1 MNQHSPLAADVR
13 IAVEV
18 VERIRMAGIADD
30 DPDFEALVSSECD
43 TLERLRSVVKAMR
56 YAEAMAEGCATHI
69 ALIRERQSRFES
81 KAEKLKRIVF
91 WALQELRLRRLEG
104 PTFTA
109 LVKPGQ
115 AKVLITDEAVLPPAF
130 VRTKT
135 EPDKTAI
142 KRELMRGGD
151 VPGALLSNSENYL
164 EIRGS

>member
-1 MNQHSPLAADVR
+1 MS
-13 IAVEV
+13 
-18 VERIRMAGIADD
+18 
-30 DPDFEALVSSECD
+30 AL
-43 TLERLRSVVKAMR
+43 RLRLSSASAWPALPTMTPISRLWYRANVTRWKGSAASSR
-56 YAEAMAEGCATHI
+56 PCGTPSALAEGCATHI
-69 ALIRERQSRFES
+69 ALIRERQSRFEA

-115 AKVLITDEAVLPPAF
+115 AKVLVTDEASLPPAF

-142 KRELMRGGD
+142 KRELTRGGD
-151 VPGALLSNSENYL
+151 VPGALLSNGDDYL